1 MTYFRELPNIEY
13 QNFLS
18 DSTGTQDYILMKN
31 LFLRGKLRD
40 DIAVNFIT
48 FNRYTIGDGER
59 PDQIAEKLYGNS
71 GYDWVVLLCANIT
84 NLQNE
89 FPLSSQQ
96 LYDFVTEKYGE
107 EGANNIRFYET
118 VEVKDNED
126 RLILP
131 AGIVVD
137 EDFQIPNPDDP
148 ALGFLTPTTGVTNW
162 EHETRIN
169 EAKREINVLKKEY
182 LNQFVLDMRDL
193 ATYKFNSEFIDPK
206 TIRVSNTKNQ
216 S

>member
-18 DSTGTQDYILMKN
+18 ESGGSQDYILMKN
-31 LFLRGKLRD
+31 IFLRGKLRD
-40 DIAVNFIT
+40 DLAVNFVNFT
-48 FNRYTIGDGER
+48 KYTIGDGER
-59 PDQIAEKLYGNS
+59 PDQIAEKLYGS
-71 GYDWVVLLCANIT
+71 SEYDWVVLISAGIT
-84 NLQNE
+84 NVQNE

-96 LYDFVTEKYGE
+96 LYDYVTTKYGE
-107 EGANNIRFYET
+107 EGANEVRYYET
-118 VEVKDNED
+118 REVRDNMD

-131 AGIVVD
+131 SGIVVD
-137 EDFQIPNPDDP
+137 KDFRIPDPDDP
-148 ALGFLTPTTGVTNW
+148 ALDFLNPVYGVSYW
-162 EHETRIN
+162 EHETRLN
-169 EAKREINVLKKEY
+169 DDKREINVLKRSY

-193 ATYKFNSEFIDPK
+193 ATYKINSEFINSK